1 VHQIA
6 KLQGIKH
13 PDFTPEGQHE
23 SARDIPAS
31 MRSYLSPDRLGLEH
45 IERSAIKRQQTLM
58 ERMSRRSSHEGSQE
72 SIENLSSPDMM
83 TGRVDGSV
91 IKPSLCKSRND

>member
-1 VHQIA
+1 MHHIA

-31 MRSYLSPDRLGLEH
+31 MRSYLSPGLEQND
-45 IERSAIKRQQTLM
+45 RSAIKRQQTLM
-58 ERMSRRSSHEGSQE
+58 ESMSRRNSHEGSQE
-72 SIENLSSPDMM
+72 SLENLSSPVIVQKAGTM
-83 TGRVDGSV
+83 DGSI
-91 IKPSLCKSRND
+91 IKPSLCKSRN